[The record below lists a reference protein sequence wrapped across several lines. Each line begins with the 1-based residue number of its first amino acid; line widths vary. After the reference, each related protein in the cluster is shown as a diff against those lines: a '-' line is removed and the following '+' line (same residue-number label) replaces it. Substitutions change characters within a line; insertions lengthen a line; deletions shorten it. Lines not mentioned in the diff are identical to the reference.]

1 MVIALKK
8 LLSEKNIKIIIY
20 SLLCIFSVFSLLK
33 FPLLSAEGIRKG
45 LELCA
50 GTMIPSLFPFLVI
63 SSFAVSGGITQLSN
77 SYTEKIFKKA
87 LGLSPSAGTVV
98 FFSLWSGFPVGCSM
112 AESLLSQNK
121 ISSDEAK
128 RIMLSSVNAGPA
140 FVICAVGAMMLS
152 SLKTG
157 VLIYASLTSA
167 SLIIMFLSRFI
178 LPDIKEKNKTVPEAP
193 DLSEALVTSVYNA
206 SKSMF
211 SICGWI
217 LIFSCFLNI
226 ISEKCNNE
234 AFSTFFNSMAEVS
247 FGCKSFAK
255 SGSPVILSAVIGWGG
270 LCVHCQVLPYV
281 KKSGLKLRYFFCG
294 RILHSMLSSLIC
306 AGLIKIFPCD
316 ISVFS
321 SGTSAVSQ
329 TFAVSAPAAAGLLI
343 MCAIFILD
351 LDTHKKIC

>member
-1 MVIALKK
+1 MKK
-8 LLSEKNIKIIIY
+8 LLSEKNIKIILYI
-20 SLLCIFSVFSLLK
+20 LLCVISVILLLK
-33 FPLLSAEGIRKG
+33 FPLLSTEGIRKG

-63 SSFAVSGGITQLSN
+63 SSFAVSSGIIRLSGN
-77 SYTEKIFKKA
+77 TIRKIFKKA
-87 LGLSPSAGTVV
+87 LRLSPTAGMVV

-112 AESLLSQNK
+112 AENLLSQNK

-140 FVICAVGAMMLS
+140 FVICAVGTMMLS
-152 SLKTG
+152 SFRAG
-157 VLIYASLTSA
+157 IIIYTSLTSA
-167 SLIIMFLSRFI
+167 SLIIVFLTRFI
-178 LPDIKEKNKTVPEAP
+178 LPELKEKNETVTTHP
-193 DLSEALVTSVYNA
+193 DFSEALVTAVYSA

-226 ISEKCNNE
+226 TTGLSDNE
-234 AFSTFFNSMAEVS
+234 NFLTLFYSIAEVS
-247 FGCKSFAK
+247 SGCKSFAK
-255 SGSPVILSAVIGWGG
+255 SGNPVIFSAVIGWGG

-281 KKSGLKLRYFFCG
+281 RKTGLKFRYFFCG
-294 RILHSMLSSLIC
+294 RILHSMLSALIC
-306 AGLIKIFPCD
+306 AGLVKIFPCD

-321 SGTSAVSQ
+321 SGTSVISQ
-329 TFAVSAPAAAGLLI
+329 TFAVSAPATAGLLI

-351 LDTHKKIC
+351 LDTHKKMC